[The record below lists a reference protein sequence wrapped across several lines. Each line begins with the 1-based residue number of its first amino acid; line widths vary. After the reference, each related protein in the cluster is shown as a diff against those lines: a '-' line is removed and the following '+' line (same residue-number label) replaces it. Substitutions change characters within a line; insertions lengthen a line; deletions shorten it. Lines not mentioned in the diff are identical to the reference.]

1 LAITALLA
9 SIPAALPATFT
20 LSAALGAQT
29 LAERGVLLT
38 RLSAAHE
45 AAAMNVLCSDKT
57 GTLTQNQM
65 EVVAVRAMPDFD
77 ETTVLSLA
85 AYASSEADQD
95 PIDHA
100 IRDIAAR
107 KGGHIAEVKLLHFT
121 PFDPSTRTAEALILN
136 HDGREWRIVKGAFD
150 EIADM
155 AQMPADAR
163 RQLDEQASA
172 GHRVL
177 AVAAGPIG
185 MLKLAGLIALGD
197 PPRAESAA
205 FIAELSQLGVRT
217 LMVTGDSA
225 VTAEAIARKVGI
237 DGPACP
243 PERLAQPHSAD
254 RFSVFARV
262 NPEQK
267 YRLVQVLQAQGHVVG
282 MCGDGTNDAPALK
295 QAQIGIAV
303 SNATDVAKTAAGMVL
318 THPGLGDVVFAVREG
333 RIAFGRLITYS
344 LNMLVKKVEIVLFLA
359 AGLAWTGHAILT
371 PVLMVL
377 MLITNDFL
385 AMSLTTDR
393 ASPSPVPSHW
403 RMRNITIT
411 ALILGPCKLA
421 FSVAMLAI
429 GMYWFQL
436 QMAQL
441 QTLAFVTI
449 VIGAQAVMYV
459 VRERRRLWASR
470 PGKWVFAM
478 SAVDIALASGLALTG
493 TLMAPLPWQ
502 ALVIVLAVA
511 CAFALVLD
519 QVKLTTLRT
528 FAIT

>member
-1 LAITALLA
+1 
-9 SIPAALPATFT
+9 
-20 LSAALGAQT
+20 
-29 LAERGVLLT
+29 
-38 RLSAAHE
+38 
-45 AAAMNVLCSDKT
+45 
-57 GTLTQNQM
+57 
-65 EVVAVRAMPDFD
+65 
-77 ETTVLSLA
+77 
-85 AYASSEADQD
+85 
-95 PIDHA
+95 
-100 IRDIAAR
+100 
-107 KGGHIAEVKLLHFT
+107 
-121 PFDPSTRTAEALILN
+121 
-136 HDGREWRIVKGAFD
+136 
-150 EIADM
+150 
-155 AQMPADAR
+155 
-163 RQLDEQASA
+163 
-172 GHRVL
+172 
-177 AVAAGPIG
+177 
-185 MLKLAGLIALGD
+185 
-197 PPRAESAA
+197 
-205 FIAELSQLGVRT
+205 
-217 LMVTGDSA
+217 
-225 VTAEAIARKVGI
+225 
-237 DGPACP
+237 
-243 PERLAQPHSAD
+243 
-254 RFSVFARV
+254 
-262 NPEQK
+262 
-267 YRLVQVLQAQGHVVG
+267 
-282 MCGDGTNDAPALK
+282 
-295 QAQIGIAV
+295 
-303 SNATDVAKTAAGMVL
+303 VL